1 MFMTL
6 FLLSTLMQT
15 KAADVPKAEA
25 PPAVK
30 AQIPESAYA
39 PLELYN
45 GAWKIIPGH
54 HNRPYD
60 TLINHCQRADLFYE
74 CTQTVDGTVATLMIF
89 VPTDVSGR
97 YHVQGVLPSGE
108 ALGRS
113 NITIDHDLW
122 TYDSQE
128 DREGKTYYYRT
139 VNTFTGKDK
148 IHFSQQVSTDGVHF
162 DEKSS
167 GDETRMVPAK

>member
-1 MFMTL
+1 MTMALLVL
-6 FLLSTLMQT
+6 FALMQT
-15 KAADVPKAEA
+15 KPAVNETPQS
-25 PPAVK
+25 PPAAK
-30 AQIPESAYA
+30 AQIPENAYA

-45 GAWKIIPGH
+45 GAWKVVPGH

-60 TLINHCQRADLFYE
+60 VLVNHCHREDLFYS
-74 CTQTVDGTVATLMIF
+74 CTQTVDGTLVALMVF
-89 VPTDVSGR
+89 VPTDVPGR
-97 YHVQGVLPSGE
+97 YHVQGILPSDE

-128 DREGKTYYYRT
+128 DRDGKTYYYRT

-148 IHFSQQVSTDGVHF
+148 IHFSQQMSTDGVHF
-162 DEKSS
+162 RETGS
-167 GDETRMVPAK
+167 GDEQRMAPE